1 MYRKPV
7 PLKRRAVYSFA
18 LGCGIFL
25 LGVTLRALL
34 DSLGV
39 GGVTAAVDDLLIGV
53 LAGLLVFAYER
64 HQHRQIL
71 EKMRVISEMNH
82 HVRNALQ
89 PIMYSPYLQEQAEQ
103 VRTIQE
109 GTRRIEWALREVLP
123 GDELAPGAKSSMS
136 RPPTSEASG
145 SQPRPAA

>member
-7 PLKRRAVYSFA
+7 TLRRRAIYSFC

-25 LGVTLRALL
+25 LGITLRTLL
-34 DSLGV
+34 DSWGV
-39 GGVTAAVDDLLIGV
+39 SGVTAAVDDLLIGI
-53 LAGLLVFAYER
+53 LSGFLVFAYER
-64 HQHRQIL
+64 HQHKLIL
-71 EKMRVISEMNH
+71 EKMRVVADMNH

-89 PIMYSPYLQEQAEQ
+89 PIMYSPYLKEQAEQ

-123 GDELAPGAKSSMS
+123 GEDAVLPGSKS
-136 RPPTSEASG
+136 
-145 SQPRPAA
+145 RPAA